1 MRGDHAVAVGR
12 VRVGR
17 GPAVAEAD
25 VEVGLLLVGEV
36 ALGVQPERVDAVLA
50 VAAGGVARRREAPVA
65 VAGVLEAVL
74 ALGAHVQR
82 VVDAPAAR
90 GPLLLRHEDGRHELL
105 EHASAPTGH
114 DVHAAVGV
122 GALVDVDPQV
132 GAGLAHRL
140 HLVPRPV
147 AGRREGAPRREV
159 VLARHLAG
167 EDAEVARDAR
177 LGHDRVVVV
186 GGQPDVVATD
196 VRAAVDAARSVVVED
211 VEAAVHQPA
220 GAHGRVAAG
229 TVAGVVEG
237 VPAHPVEQLGGEPA
251 GGRGRRS

>member
-1 MRGDHAVAVGR
+1 MPIRLAVASPALEHHREERRVRRDDAVAVGR

-17 GPAVAEAD
+17 RPAVAEAD

-36 ALGVQPERVDAVLA
+36 AVGVQPERVDAVLA
-50 VAAGGVARRREAPVA
+50 VAPGGVARGREAPVA
-65 VAGVLEAVL
+65 VLGVLEAVL
-74 ALGAHVQR
+74 TLGTHVQR

-90 GPLLLRHEDGRHELL
+90 RPHLLGHEHGRHQLL
-105 EHASAPTGH
+105 EHASAPAGY

-122 GALVDVDPQV
+122 GTLVDVDPQV

-159 VLARHLAG
+159 VVRRDLAG
-167 EDAEVARDAR
+167 EDAEVARDPG

-186 GGQPDVVATD
+186 GGVARRRRRRCGCRGRCRRGGRRRRRRSR
-196 VRAAVDAARSVVVED
+196 RASGRRG
-211 VEAAVHQPA
+211 A
-220 GAHGRVAAG
+220 G
-229 TVAGVVEG
+229 VAGIS
-237 VPAHPVEQLGGEPA
+237 PA
-251 GGRGRRS
+251 S